1 MILRRQ
7 PHATAKMIAEMTQLS
22 SRQVERI
29 LAKLKKDG
37 VLIRR
42 GSRTNGWWEISE

>member
-1 MILRRQ
+1 
-7 PHATAKMIAEMTQLS
+7 MIAEMTQLS

-29 LAKLKKDG
+29 LAKLKQDG